1 MNERIDALRELIYEG
16 IRKALEIDLRYKSYE
31 GELEVTVLYPNY
43 FEWIYGQGAPV
54 YVIRLDSC
62 VLGPSRHYEWT
73 GDTLDEAIDKA
84 MSDVTEWVKEAEFE
98 AYAAAEEE
106 DYREYIAD
114 LEFWRSGAW

>member
-16 IRKALEIDLRYKSYE
+16 ISKALEIDLRYKSYE

-62 VLGPSRHYEWT
+62 VLGPSRHYEWV
-73 GDTLDEAIDKA
+73 GATLDEAIDEA
-84 MSDVTEWVKEAEFE
+84 MRDVTEWVKEVEE
-98 AYAAAEEE
+98 KRAEEWLRTWE
-106 DYREYIAD
+106 SIKQSIDDDSELMR
-114 LEFWRSGAW
+114 